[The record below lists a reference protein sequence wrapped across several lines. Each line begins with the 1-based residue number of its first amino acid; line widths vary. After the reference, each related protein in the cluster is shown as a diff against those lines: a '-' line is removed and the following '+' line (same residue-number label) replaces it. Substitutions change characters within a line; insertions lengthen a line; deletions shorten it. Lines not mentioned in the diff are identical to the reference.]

1 VVFSYLVVHEGT
13 NCVDL
18 MEKVLLEDDSTQEDK
33 MKEDTQDM
41 VDNVDK

>member
-1 VVFSYLVVHEGT
+1 MGFSYLVVHEGT
-13 NCVDL
+13 NYVDL